1 MGARNLKLVKFI
13 KLVVPILLI
22 SFLFSGCSFHISS
35 SLDELITPISPF
47 GEDAK
52 ISEALDDYAKKY
64 TLKTCIN
71 GNYTSSFVKKD
82 LNGDGKSEAIVFY
95 EPSDALGTVNMALLA
110 VRDGKWQVTS
120 SIVGKGSDVSEISFC
135 DLTGNGQENIL
146 VSWEVISN
154 NSNYILSIYS
164 YSSAEDGFELS
175 VLNEDLSFSKYT
187 TADLNND
194 NLNEVLIFNT
204 PSSDSGSSSA
214 VLYSFK
220 NNAKKKLGST
230 KLDSNITSYSN
241 ITVDKSDD
249 NGAVVYADAVKG
261 QNSMITEIVYW
272 SDKHDT
278 IISPFYDYKTGV
290 TKETY
295 RSNTITCR
303 DIDGDKSI
311 EIPMD
316 CDDASVPSQL
326 KLINWKTYGNYVLF
340 HKQYSV
346 LNDKDGYFLSVD
358 DKVFKNTYPM
368 YDEKNRELT
377 VKDKENDKILFSLKT
392 VFKAEYSEDAFGGY
406 QMLYEKAPFCY
417 LVSVQEN
424 EYDISYEYI
433 KQNFTEY

>member
-1 MGARNLKLVKFI
+1 MRSLKLIKFI
-13 KLVVPILLI
+13 KLIVPIVLI

-47 GEDAK
+47 GEDAE
-52 ISEALDDYAKKY
+52 ISKALDDYAKKY

-71 GNYTSSFVKKD
+71 GNYTSSFIKKD
-82 LNGDGKSEAIVFY
+82 LNGDGKSEAIAFY

-110 VRDGKWQVTS
+110 VQDGKWQVTS
-120 SIVGKGSDVSEISFC
+120 SIVGKGSDVNEISFC

-154 NSNYILSIYS
+154 TSNYILSIYS
-164 YSSAEDGFELS
+164 YSPADNGFELS
-175 VLNEDLSFSKYT
+175 VMNEDLSFSKYT
-187 TADLNND
+187 TADLNGD
-194 NLNEVLIFNT
+194 KLNEVLIFNT

-220 NNAKKKLGST
+220 DNEKKKLGST

-241 ITVDKSDD
+241 ITVGKNDE
-249 NGAVVYADAVKG
+249 NGYVVYADALKNS
-261 QNSMITEIVYW
+261 NSMITEIVYW

-295 RSNTITCR
+295 RSNTINCR
-303 DIDGDKSI
+303 DIDGDNSI

-316 CDDASVPSQL
+316 CDDVSVPSQL
-326 KLINWKTYGNYVLF
+326 KLINWKNYNDYVLF

-346 LNDKDGYFLSVD
+346 LNNKDGYFLSVD
-358 DKVFKNTYPM
+358 DKIFKNTFPV
-368 YDEKNRELT
+368 YDEKNRELI
-377 VKDKENDKILFSLKT
+377 VKDKKSEKKIFSVKT
-392 VFKAEYSEDAFGGY
+392 VFKAEYSQNDYEGY

-417 LVSVQEN
+417 LVSVEEN
-424 EYDISYEYI
+424 NYDISYEYI